1 MRIHPLPRK
10 RNVAVQFEINSRLAR
25 SETETLLPRGP
36 HKKLRRLPHLFNRVL
51 ELPFRSDADV
61 EVEESADH
69 FKFVA
74 ETDGWTGGVVRA
86 HTVEIHPGITR
97 IVIRTSSDRLVQSS
111 TLDDIEL
118 DMWRFRLPEVTRP
131 ELASVTYDDGKLTV
145 TVPKGEVRGGIGGG
159 NNNINNNNMLVLV
172 D

>member
-10 RNVAVQFEINSRLAR
+10 RNVAVQYDMNSRLSR
-25 SETETLLPRGP
+25 SETESLLAPGP
-36 HKKLRRLPHLFNRVL
+36 LKRLRRLPHLFNRVL

-61 EVEESADH
+61 EVEESADR

-74 ETDGWTGGVVRA
+74 EMDGWIGDVVRA

-97 IVIRTSSDRLVQSS
+97 IVIRPSDNLVRSY

-118 DMWRFRLPEVTRP
+118 DMWRFRLPEMTRP
-131 ELASVTYDDGKLTV
+131 ELASVTYDDGKLIV
-145 TVPKGEVRGGIGGG
+145 TVPKGELRGGIGNGG
-159 NNNINNNNMLVLV
+159 GGNNNNMLVLV
-172 D
+172 E